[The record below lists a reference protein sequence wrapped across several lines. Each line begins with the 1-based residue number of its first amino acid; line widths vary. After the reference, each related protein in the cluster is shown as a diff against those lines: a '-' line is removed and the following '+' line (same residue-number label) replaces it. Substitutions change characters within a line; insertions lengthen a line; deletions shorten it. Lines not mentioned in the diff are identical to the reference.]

1 LKSPA
6 QIATKAFRAWQ
17 TRKFGSVDPR
27 PHRIDRRRIYILPT
41 GFGLILATLDLAML
55 IAALNY
61 NSNLALAFAFLMA
74 SLALVAMHHCHRNL
88 LDLCIDVMPET
99 DGFAGAPLEFRFL
112 LRNAS
117 ALARR
122 EIEVRC
128 TEPGGAVTRIAA
140 GETATLIVPIAAA
153 ARGVLRFAQFEVRT
167 EYPFR
172 WFFAW
177 TYVQAPL
184 TAYVAPRPDG
194 TARPRAAAGTS
205 GGSDTTPGDEE
216 FAGLRPYAP
225 GTPLKHMAWKVLA
238 RGGEPAVRNYTGL
251 AADPEWL
258 DWSALRGLDT
268 ESRLAQLCSWVLEA
282 SDARQSFGLKLP
294 GVELAPAQ
302 GPAHRL
308 ACLRAL
314 ATFGSAGGGA

>member
-17 TRKFGSVDPR
+17 ARKFGNADPR

-41 GFGLILATLDLAML
+41 GFGLILATLDVAML

-88 LDLCIDVMPET
+88 LDLCIDCVPET

-112 LRNAS
+112 LRNPS
-117 ALARR
+117 RLARR

-128 TEPGGAVTRIAA
+128 AQFGAAVTSIGA
-140 GETATLIVPIAAA
+140 GETVALAVPIAAA
-153 ARGVLRFAQFEVRT
+153 PRGVLRLTQFEVRT
-167 EYPFR
+167 LYPFR

-184 TAYVAPRPDG
+184 TAYLAPRPAG
-194 TARPRAAAGTS
+194 AARPRGTAGSS
-205 GGSDTTPGDEE
+205 GASHETQGDEE

-251 AADPEWL
+251 AAEPEWL
-258 DWSALRGLDT
+258 DWSALRGQDA
-268 ESRLAQLCSWVLEA
+268 ESRLEQLCRWVLDA
-282 SDARQSFGLKLP
+282 SDARQSYGLKLP
-294 GVELAPAQ
+294 GVELVPAQ

-314 ATFGSAGGGA
+314 AGFAAPSAVR